1 MEVNFMTFDKLVKLF
16 EDAVCIL
23 SISVIVVLI
32 LVQVFYRYVLSS
44 GILWIDELIIN
55 MMVVMVMI
63 GAARATRVGAH
74 THLSMIV
81 TAAPDW
87 MTKGLRLVGIIAIYV
102 FLIALVYVSA
112 KYAWNSRSMKTTM
125 IGIPL
130 WAAYG
135 TLPLGGALI
144 LYEFTKGL
152 LFGFEEHALEEEMIP

>member
-102 FLIALVYVSA
+102 F
-112 KYAWNSRSMKTTM
+112 
-125 IGIPL
+125 PL

>member
-1 MEVNFMTFDKLVKLF
+1 MIFDRLVKFF

-44 GILWIDELIIN
+44 GILWIDELVIN
-55 MMVVMVMI
+55 LMVVMVMI

-74 THLSMIV
+74 TQLSMIV
-81 TAAPDW
+81 NAAPHW
-87 MTKGLRLVGIIAIYV
+87 IAMGLRIVGIIVIFA
-102 FLIALVYVSA
+102 FLIALVYFSGE
-112 KYAWNSRSMKTTM
+112 YAWDSRRMKTTM

-135 TLPLGGALI
+135 TLPLGGVLI

-152 LFGFEEHALEEEMIP
+152 LFGFEENALEEEMIP